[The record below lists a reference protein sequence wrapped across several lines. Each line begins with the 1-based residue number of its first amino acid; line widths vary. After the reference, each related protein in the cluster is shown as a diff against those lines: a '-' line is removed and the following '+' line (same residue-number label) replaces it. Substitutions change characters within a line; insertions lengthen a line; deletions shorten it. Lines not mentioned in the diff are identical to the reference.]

1 MKIKA
6 KIPRNKKIAV
16 GGCVIN
22 TIAERI
28 IIKMPLVKL
37 LFKSSIL
44 IKDKIKKVSDIANVD
59 G

>member
-16 GGCVIN
+16 VGWVIK
-22 TIAERI
+22 TIEERI
-28 IIKMPLVKL
+28 IINMPLFKL
-37 LFKSSIL
+37 KFNRSLL
-44 IKDKIKKVSDIANVD
+44 IKDRIKNVRDIANVD